1 MANEGRY
8 IPDGGLSH
16 VQVYPDGP
24 ARDDQNYTYATI
36 PLHLTLNQ
44 YEDLT
49 FATDADEA
57 ATNLR
62 VSQISSSINTTITN
76 VSSSINSTIGSVS
89 SSIDSR
95 ITNVSSSIDSRI
107 TNVSSSINSTI
118 GSVSSSINSTIGS
131 VSSSISNGT
140 IAASFDTVAAM
151 NNGNG
156 TNFKVGDDAWI
167 GDVNAVNTFQVS
179 GIQNPT
185 AGHIRF
191 GSGSLQPTIGHNGNG
206 GFPAIGQPQA
216 VTGSILSRGAHLYF
230 FNGTSS
236 NNGWAQII

>member
-1 MANEGRY
+1 MAYN
-8 IPDGGLSH
+8 PDAGLSH

-24 ARDDQNYTYATI
+24 ARVDQNYTFATI
-36 PLHLTLNQ
+36 PLHTSLNAF
-44 YEDLT
+44 EDLT
-49 FATDADEA
+49 FAKDTDLTD
-57 ATNLR
+57 
-62 VSQISSSINTTITN
+62 
-76 VSSSINSTIGSVS
+76 G
-89 SSIDSR
+89 SIDA
-95 ITNVSSSIDSRI
+95 I
-107 TNVSSSINSTI
+107 
-118 GSVSSSINSTIGS
+118 
-131 VSSSISNGT
+131 
-140 IAASFDTVAAM
+140 FDTVAAM

-156 TNFKVGDDAWI
+156 INFKVGDDAWL
-167 GDVNAVNTFQVS
+167 GDVNCVNTVQVS
-179 GIQNPT
+179 GQQNPT